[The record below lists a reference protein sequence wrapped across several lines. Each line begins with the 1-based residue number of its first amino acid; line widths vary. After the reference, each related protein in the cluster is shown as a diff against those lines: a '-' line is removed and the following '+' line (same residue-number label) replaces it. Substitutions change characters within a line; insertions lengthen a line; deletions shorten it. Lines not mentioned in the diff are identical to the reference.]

1 MNLFELRGE
10 FGGAAFVSRAEVK
23 VEQALERRTVARR
36 SLQNIFEE
44 MRGLLR
50 EAVAREEVHIREC
63 LRDVFLRLFIERL
76 FEDGGR
82 RWSNRFLVFVNSW
95 RWF

>member
-1 MNLFELRGE
+1 MNLFELRGK
-10 FGGAAFVSRAEVK
+10 FCGATFVSRAEMQ
-23 VEQALERRTVARR
+23 VEKALERRRVARR

-50 EAVAREEVHIREC
+50 ETVAREEVHIRER
-63 LRDVFLRLFIERL
+63 LRDVFLRLFIER
-76 FEDGGR
+76 FFDDGGR
-82 RWSNRFLVFVNSW
+82 RRNNRLLVFVDSW